1 MSHIVIATEDDE
13 LHAQVALPLAGSG
26 HAVQSAT
33 TWDGLLRSAC
43 TPGCTMV
50 LVDSQLPGLDPVLLS
65 DLTLSVSHRPTVRVL
80 RGKAPPLKKASTR
93 QDLLLGQA
101 RRLTPSSLDHHW
113 RSELTRMGLGH
124 RPLPRLARIAT
135 HKVPVRLE
143 GEPGTNKEGVAR
155 ALHALSASQGPFLKV
170 ERNRPAEI
178 TGPMGSLY
186 IKNVDQWSE
195 EELDS
200 LLQRAAAADWR
211 VITGSRTSGANQDT
225 DRPWTVLKMAPLRK
239 RPSDVKGL
247 ARLYIEKYR
256 LRLGLTRRRFGAS
269 LWTRMQAHTWPR
281 NAKELEAFVVQV
293 LTSTESALINESD
306 LSPRVRSLLEADE
319 DAEVAALAS
328 GFESM
333 VESRLGSLVRQYRID
348 SDLGLYRLVMD
359 ATERSLIRLAL
370 ARTGG
375 NQKAAASLLG
385 LARNTLRTKGHH
397 LGLLGG

>member
-1 MSHIVIATEDDE
+1 MPHIVIATEDED
-13 LHAQVALPLAGSG
+13 LHARVALPLAGSG

-50 LVDSQLPGLDPVLLS
+50 LVDSQFPGLDALLLS
-65 DLTLSVSHRPTVRVL
+65 QLSLSVSHRPTVRVL

-93 QDLLLGQA
+93 QDLLLGQV

-113 RSELTRMGLGH
+113 RSELTRMGLGQ
-124 RPLPRLARIAT
+124 RPLPRLARVAT
-135 HKVPVRLE
+135 HRVPVRLE

-170 ERNRPAEI
+170 ERDRPVEI
-178 TGPMGSLY
+178 TGPKGSLY
-186 IKNVDQWSE
+186 IKNVDRWTE
-195 EELDS
+195 DDLDA
-200 LLQRAAAADWR
+200 LLRQAAEADWR
-211 VITGSRTSGANQDT
+211 VITGSRTSSTGPDT
-225 DRPWTVLKMAPLRK
+225 DRPWTVLKMRPLRE
-239 RPSDVKGL
+239 RPADIKGL
-247 ARLYIEKYR
+247 ARLYIERYR
-256 LRLGLTRRRFGAS
+256 LSLGLTRRRFGAS

-293 LTSTESALINESD
+293 LTSTETAVVNEAD
-306 LSPRVRSLLEADE
+306 LPPRVLHLLEADE
-319 DAEVAALAS
+319 DAEVIALAS

-333 VESRLGSLVRQYRID
+333 VESRLGGLVRQYRID
-348 SDLGLYRLVMD
+348 SDMGLYRLVMD

-385 LARNTLRTKGHH
+385 LARNTLRSKGHQ
-397 LGLLGG
+397 LGILGN